1 MRIILHGLFLIWKDN
16 WVISMEDYVV
26 CEFKKE
32 NDAVEVSVF
41 DLNINDLVFEKMFL
55 LFQKL
60 MPLQKELSK
69 VKAEEQNKRNDYL
82 LKLDFATLTGEKRPT
97 VAMKDSIMDKK
108 LEKELSDI
116 NKLTEKVEFYKNKIK
131 IVNDLISNARLL
143 LKIENELI
151 E

>member
-1 MRIILHGLFLIWKDN
+1 M
-16 WVISMEDYVV
+16 SMEDYAV

-60 MPLQKELSK
+60 MPLQKKLSK

>member
-1 MRIILHGLFLIWKDN
+1 
-16 WVISMEDYVV
+16 
-26 CEFKKE
+26 
-32 NDAVEVSVF
+32 
-41 DLNINDLVFEKMFL
+41 
-55 LFQKL
+55 
-60 MPLQKELSK
+60 MPLQKKLSK
-69 VKAEEQNKRNDYL
+69 VKAEEQNKRNDFL

>member
-1 MRIILHGLFLIWKDN
+1 
-16 WVISMEDYVV
+16 MEDYAV

-32 NDAVEVSVF
+32 NDAVEVTIF

-69 VKAEEQNKRNDYL
+69 VKADEQNKRNDLL

-116 NKLTEKVEFYKNKIK
+116 GVLTEKVEFYKNKIK

>member
-1 MRIILHGLFLIWKDN
+1 M
-16 WVISMEDYVV
+16 VMSMEDYAV

-60 MPLQKELSK
+60 MPLQKKLSK

>member
-1 MRIILHGLFLIWKDN
+1 
-16 WVISMEDYVV
+16 MEDYAV

-60 MPLQKELSK
+60 MPLQKELSE
-69 VKAEEQNKRNDYL
+69 VKAEEQNKRNEFL

-116 NKLTEKVEFYKNKIK
+116 GVLTEKVEFYKNKIK